1 MILLVLAHLH
11 CLSTA
16 VRTGILSRRWRGL
29 WTQLTDLAF
38 RGVVPAM
45 IEAALS
51 GFATSAPVGTAFNL
65 DIALP
70 SEPDARQVAGSLLH
84 AAARFSPAELV
95 FTLTLLSFTEKKHPY
110 PSIRLP
116 CFHRATSIDLDV
128 QLFLVWP
135 PQAGE
140 FPMLERLSLSGRI
153 VGIAGF
159 VTCSP
164 RLRLLRAKFRGLEH
178 EEMHPALYKLGLALR
193 SRSNVTLSLLDVCI
207 NEPGILL
214 LDTLPELSPEELVY
228 TTKRHAECW
237 PRPLG
242 MPRVHSATSIEIHW
256 KGINFTMLNCFHHDF
271 SVLERLCL
279 YGCTIVELDT
289 LVSCWPRLRVL
300 RVDGAMSGRDIMILS
315 PTLQE
320 LVLGTCKECRG
331 IDIVAPMLKQLTMEV
346 QGDMDMSMHLG
357 CKPPQEY

>member
-1 MILLVLAHLH
+1 MNLRSGRHLSSLQPRRHGARYRRRGSAGADRISSLSDDMILLVLARLH

-16 VRTGILSRRWRGL
+16 VRTGLLSRRWRGL
-29 WTQLTDLAF
+29 WTRLTDLAF
-38 RGVVPAM
+38 RGVVPAT

-51 GFATSAPVGTAFNL
+51 GFATAAPVGTAFNL

-70 SEPDARQVAGSLLH
+70 SEPDARQVADSLLH

-95 FTLTLLSFTEKKHPY
+95 FTLTLLSFTEKTRPY

-153 VGIAGF
+153 VGIAGL
-159 VTCSP
+159 VTRCP

-193 SRSNVTLSLLDVCI
+193 SRSNATLSLLD
-207 NEPGILL
+207 GTRILAG
-214 LDTLPELSPEELVY
+214 P
-228 TTKRHAECW
+228 
-237 PRPLG
+237 
-242 MPRVHSATSIEIHW
+242 
-256 KGINFTMLNCFHHDF
+256 
-271 SVLERLCL
+271 
-279 YGCTIVELDT
+279 YGALTI
-289 LVSCWPRLRVL
+289 SRRF
-300 RVDGAMSGRDIMILS
+300 
-315 PTLQE
+315 
-320 LVLGTCKECRG
+320 
-331 IDIVAPMLKQLTMEV
+331 
-346 QGDMDMSMHLG
+346 
-357 CKPPQEY
+357 